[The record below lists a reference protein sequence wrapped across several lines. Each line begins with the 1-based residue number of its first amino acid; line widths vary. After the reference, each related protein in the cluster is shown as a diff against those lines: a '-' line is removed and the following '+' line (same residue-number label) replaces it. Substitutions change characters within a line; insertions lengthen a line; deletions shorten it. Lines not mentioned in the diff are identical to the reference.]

1 MKKTP
6 KKSKA
11 PKDADTMRQEYD
23 FSNGVRGATAARYRQ
38 GSNVVVVD
46 PELLD
51 IFPDGKSVNEALRA
65 IAKVVRGVRGR
76 RPA

>member
-1 MKKTP
+1 MKKTHS
-6 KKSKA
+6 KTKA
-11 PKDADTMRQEYD
+11 PKDADTMRKEYD

-46 PELLD
+46 PDLLD

-65 IAKVVRGVRGR
+65 IAKVVRGGRGKR
-76 RPA
+76 RA